1 MDNISKLYADVSKK
15 FNIGTEDKVRA
26 VLSTKEGAEN
36 FYNVLKDNGVDLGNH
51 TDFMVS
57 LGHENLVEEKD
68 APPVGVNT
76 EWNTDVD
83 LATSAAKDAKY
94 QADLAQNKLEWT
106 QKHKP
111 FGGSKPFGRVDLGM
125 NDKVVKSDDGKWLTE
140 SGRTY
145 DNFAEANFD
154 QNLTDQHNSQVYRL
168 SRMQEQLD
176 EMKPEVEEKGKEAVR
191 NFLKKEQGRPWYE
204 NFSGVHT
211 YNPTNAR
218 MMQDSEMNKMLKAS
232 QDLEEAQETL
242 NELYR
247 QREEG
252 GETHFFQNSL
262 DFWKNLG
269 SGNIKDAAK
278 NLVDAGKDALTTKK
292 RIDREF
298 LETIGKID
306 NWDYGMTDSRTQGA
320 LASAI
325 IKRDNG
331 QPLTKTEQLALDAAA
346 LRTGIT
352 FEVGDLGLAH
362 TAGHVT
368 AASLPFMIEM
378 IMNPASGFGK
388 GATKLLTKYAI
399 KKYGKEAVKSNIKK
413 YLVTVTLKNKYAK
426 DKERIIETI
435 TKEWGMNDKGSVTTN
450 KKTYK
455 LTDISKKS
463 QARFKIAISIEE

>member
-1 MDNISKLYADVSKK
+1 
-15 FNIGTEDKVRA
+15 
-26 VLSTKEGAEN
+26 
-36 FYNVLKDNGVDLGNH
+36 
-51 TDFMVS
+51 
-57 LGHENLVEEKD
+57 
-68 APPVGVNT
+68 
-76 EWNTDVD
+76 
-83 LATSAAKDAKY
+83 
-94 QADLAQNKLEWT
+94 
-106 QKHKP
+106 
-111 FGGSKPFGRVDLGM
+111 
-125 NDKVVKSDDGKWLTE
+125 
-140 SGRTY
+140 
-145 DNFAEANFD
+145 
-154 QNLTDQHNSQVYRL
+154 
-168 SRMQEQLD
+168 
-176 EMKPEVEEKGKEAVR
+176 
-191 NFLKKEQGRPWYE
+191 
-204 NFSGVHT
+204 
-211 YNPTNAR
+211 
-218 MMQDSEMNKMLKAS
+218 
-232 QDLEEAQETL
+232 L

-331 QPLTKTEQLALDAAA
+331 QPLTKTEQLALDASA

-352 FEVGDLGLAH
+352 YEVGDLGLAH

-368 AASLPFMIEM
+368 AASLPFMIET

-399 KKYGKEAVKSNIKK
+399 KKYGKDAVKSNIKK
-413 YLVTVTLKNKYAK
+413 YLVAKGASRVGGDILGSAVMTATTGFGRTAANAAERQIGSVQTAYDENGNIVYGGHVGGEDALTAWTKAFADRTIENWSEMSGAYFAALGAPIKAVIGKGIGRLIPEKMLQSDFAQWATKKYGDLKNSKFYKGVDAVKKRAQIGGLFEEYLEEKYGDLMRLSIGDTTFDTNSETGIFNLERNVETLVSLIPTQVGFGILRLGGARTANYQYRQQRK
-426 DKERIIETI
+426 AADKYLDGVLGENWKALRMQLDAAQHDPTAIAQIYSN
-435 TKEWGMNDKGSVTTN
+435 MNQIGGNIPINVRRAVMN
-450 KKTYK
+450 Y
-455 LTDISKKS
+455 INA
-463 QARFKIAISIEE
+463 Q